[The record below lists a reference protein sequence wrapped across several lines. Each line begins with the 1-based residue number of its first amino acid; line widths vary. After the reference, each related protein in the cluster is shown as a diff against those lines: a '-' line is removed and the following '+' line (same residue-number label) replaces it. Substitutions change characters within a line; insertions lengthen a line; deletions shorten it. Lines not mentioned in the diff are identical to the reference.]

1 VPLDN
6 IESKIGHK
14 IDGIPG
20 ADLFN
25 VEFDGRLAFSH
36 STKQLPDNVR
46 GINNSSAPS
55 ATSGRSGACGN

>member
-6 IESKIGHK
+6 IESKTGHK

-25 VEFDGRLAFSH
+25 VEFDGRLVFSH
-36 STKQLPDNVR
+36 STKQLPDNF
-46 GINNSSAPS
+46 G
-55 ATSGRSGACGN
+55 G